1 MQSPHK
7 PHMLKTVVEIVME
20 QYRITEERHKSSLE
34 NVGELFI
41 EMGCQDF
48 TSEGVQS
55 YRGFPGGLVVKNLL
69 AVQKTQIQSL
79 GRENPLE
86 EEVAIHSSIL
96 VWEISWT
103 EEPGGLQSTGSQ
115 RVGHN
120 SATKQQSRT
129 VFRIQQTLQKYN
141 ILND

>member
-86 EEVAIHSSIL
+86 EDSIL
-96 VWEISWT
+96 VWEIPWT

-115 RVGHN
+115 RVGHD

>member
-55 YRGFPGGLVVKNLL
+55 YRGFPGGVVVTNLL

-86 EEVAIHSSIL
+86 EDSIL
-96 VWEISWT
+96 VWEIPWT

-115 RVGHN
+115 RVGHD

>member
-1 MQSPHK
+1 MIPGLPWWLSGKKSTCQCRRHGFDPWVG
-7 PHMLKTVVEIVME
+7 KTP
-20 QYRITEERHKSSLE
+20 TKK
-34 NVGELFI
+34 
-41 EMGCQDF
+41 EM
-48 TSEGVQS
+48 
-55 YRGFPGGLVVKNLL
+55 
-69 AVQKTQIQSL
+69 
-79 GRENPLE
+79 
-86 EEVAIHSSIL
+86 AIHSSIL
-96 VWEISWT
+96 VWEIPWT

>member
-1 MQSPHK
+1 
-7 PHMLKTVVEIVME
+7 MLKTVVEIVME

-86 EEVAIHSSIL
+86 EDSIL
-96 VWEISWT
+96 VWEIPWT

-115 RVGHN
+115 RVGHDW
-120 SATKQQSRT
+120 ATKQ
-129 VFRIQQTLQKYN
+129 
-141 ILND
+141 

>member
-55 YRGFPGGLVVKNLL
+55 YRGFPGGSDSKESTCNAGDPGLIPGSGRSTGQGHRNLL
-69 AVQKTQIQSL
+69 
-79 GRENPLE
+79 
-86 EEVAIHSSIL
+86 
-96 VWEISWT
+96 
-103 EEPGGLQSTGSQ
+103 
-115 RVGHN
+115 
-120 SATKQQSRT
+120 
-129 VFRIQQTLQKYN
+129 
-141 ILND
+141 